1 MVMKKHSDIIWLKN
15 EKGDVQNNPTNI
27 DNVKEL
33 VNSVGPGYCLAKF
46 SQVTLHLKTGLVH
59 SCHHPK
65 AHKIPVEEIERDPK
79 ALFNTSTLKQARK
92 EMLEGQRPSEC
103 DYCWRIEDNNGPSD
117 RFFKSLE
124 PWALHK
130 HDSIIE
136 QGHDHDYYPDYLE
149 VDFSNVCNLKCSYC
163 GPDFSTK
170 WAEDIQQHGPIITLE
185 NTENVQWAQGWQS
198 NIKTLAIKN
207 SDYNPYV
214 DAFWKWFP
222 EAYKHLKVYRITG
235 GEPLLSKETFRSID
249 WFIENPNAELEFS
262 VNSNLS
268 VPDKLWDLFVDK
280 ITKLVRTNSVKKVT
294 VFTSVD
300 AWGKRAEYIREG
312 LDFDLLTKRVEQL
325 LEIGNIRVTVMCTF
339 NILSITSIKELF
351 EWQVMLRKKYNINS
365 NLEQWE
371 RKLDTTLNTSGKS
384 YIERKKSNTSHYA
397 VVGIDTPYLRH
408 PTMLDAQY
416 LTPELAAK
424 FLIPALTYMAENTAT
439 HVWNSHQGF
448 EDYELEKFKR
458 VCLQIMHFATDSHNT
473 DQVAVNRARFFDFV
487 NEIDRRNGKNFLE
500 VFPELSE
507 FYELCREENNKHKTT
522 K

>member
-15 EKGDVQNNPTNI
+15 EKGDVQNHPTNI

-65 AHKIPVEEIERDPK
+65 THSIPIEEIQKDPK

-130 HDSIIE
+130 HDSIIA

-163 GPDFSTK
+163 GPEFSTK
-170 WAEDIQQHGPIITLE
+170 WVEDIEQNGPLIVLDGTDK
-185 NTENVQWAQGWQS
+185 VQWVQGWQP
-198 NIKTLAIKN
+198 NLKTLAIKN
-207 SDYNPYV
+207 SEYNPYL

-249 WFIENPNAELEFS
+249 WFIENPNTDLEFS
-262 VNSNLS
+262 INSNLS
-268 VPDKLWDLFVDK
+268 IPDKLWDMFVEK
-280 ITKLVRTNSVKKVT
+280 ITKLVRTNSVKRVT

-325 LEIGNIRVTVMCTF
+325 LEIGNIKVTVMCTF
-339 NILSITSIKELF
+339 NLLSITSIKELF
-351 EWQVMLRKKYNINS
+351 EWQLNLKRKYNTS
-365 NLEQWE
+365 SQLEHWE
-371 RKLDTTLNTSGKS
+371 RKLNVSLADTGKS
-384 YIERKKSNTSHYA
+384 FIERKEANPSNFS

-408 PTMLDAQY
+408 PNMLDAQY
-416 LTPELAAK
+416 ITPELVAK
-424 FLIPALTYMAENTAT
+424 FLVPALNFVAQHTAT

-458 VCLQIMHFATDSHNT
+458 VCLQIMSFATDTKNSSL
-473 DQVAVNRARFFDFV
+473 VSENRAKFFDFV
-487 NEIDRRNGKNFLE
+487 NAIDQRNGKSFAD
-500 VFPELSE
+500 VFPELAE
-507 FYELCREENNKHKTT
+507 FYELCKLEREKFLT
-522 K
+522 